1 MADFAGKVAFVSGGS
16 RGIGRACCLELAKRG
31 AAVAFSYQQSAA
43 GAEETLAAIA
53 AAGGRGKALQLDVAD
68 AAACARAIE
77 ETVAAFGRLDAL
89 VNNAGIHVDALALRV
104 KPEDWDRQF
113 AVNVGGAFQLA
124 RSASKVMM
132 RQEGGGAIVFV
143 SSIVGEMGNPGQSV
157 YAATKAA
164 LVGLTKSLA
173 RELAGRTI
181 RVNAVSPGFIETDMV
196 ASMPLAAREKWVG
209 MVPLARLGRPDEVA
223 RAVVFL
229 ASEDA
234 SYITGEVVRV
244 NGGLLT

>member
-16 RGIGRACCLELAKRG
+16 RGIGRACCLELARRG
-31 AAVAFSYQQSAA
+31 AAVVFSYQQSAA
-43 GAEETLAAIA
+43 GAEQTLAGIA
-53 AAGGRGKALQLDVAD
+53 GLDGRGRALQLDVAD
-68 AAACARAIE
+68 PAACARAIE
-77 ETVAAFGRLDAL
+77 ETVAAFGRLDVL
-89 VNNAGIHVDALALRV
+89 VNNAGIHLDALALRV

-113 AVNVGGAFQLA
+113 AVNVGGAFQLSRA
-124 RSASKVMM
+124 ASKVMM

-157 YAATKAA
+157 YAASKAA

-196 ASMPLAAREKWVG
+196 AGMPQATREKWVG
-209 MVPLARLGRPDEVA
+209 LVPLARLGQPQEVA
-223 RAVVFL
+223 RAVAFL